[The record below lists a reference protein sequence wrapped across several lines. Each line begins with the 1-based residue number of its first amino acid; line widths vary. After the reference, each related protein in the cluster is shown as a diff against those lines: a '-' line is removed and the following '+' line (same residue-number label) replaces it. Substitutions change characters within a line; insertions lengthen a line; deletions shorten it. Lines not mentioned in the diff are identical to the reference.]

1 MADSASD
8 ARLRACGRAVM
19 LSNHTMG
26 DVVENYSDAERG
38 AISRMPGAELAFRDS
53 NGRRRLPERAS
64 FPVPKT
70 FEGYDWS
77 AVRLPPR
84 LSREDVTTCAFVR
97 KAQNLVLFGPVG
109 TGKTHMLVAMGT
121 VACSMGMRVRCFTTT
136 EPVTLLSEARRD
148 GTARKLMR
156 SLERTD
162 LILLDEFGYVPVD
175 RDGARLLQVIDAS
188 YERRSLAITTN
199 ADFSRWGAVLTDDQ
213 MAAAIIDRAAHHE
226 QLVVFEGESCRLR
239 HALMRSSWRNR
250 EAGDF
255 PRCEGVPNGL

>member
-1 MADSASD
+1 
-8 ARLRACGRAVM
+8 M

-26 DVVENYSDAERG
+26 DVVENYSDVEKG
-38 AISRMPGAELAFRDS
+38 AISRMPRAELAFRDS
-53 NGRRRLPERAS
+53 NRRRRPPERAN

-70 FEGYDWS
+70 FEGYDWP

-97 KAQNLVLFGPVG
+97 KARNLVLFGPVG
-109 TGKTHMLVAMGT
+109 TGRTHMLVAMGT
-121 VACSMGMRVRCFTTT
+121 VACSMGMRVRYFTTT
-136 EPVTLLSEARRD
+136 ELVTLLSEAKRD

-175 RDGARLLQVIDAS
+175 RDGARLLFQVIDAS

-199 ADFSRWGAVLTDDQ
+199 VDFSRWGGGADRRPDGGRDHRPGR
-213 MAAAIIDRAAHHE
+213 APRAAR
-226 QLVVFEGESCRLR
+226 RLR
-239 HALMRSSWRNR
+239 GR
-250 EAGDF
+250 ELQAPTRTDAVVVA
-255 PRCEGVPNGL
+255 ES

>member
-1 MADSASD
+1 
-8 ARLRACGRAVM
+8 
-19 LSNHTMG
+19 
-26 DVVENYSDAERG
+26 
-38 AISRMPGAELAFRDS
+38 MPGAELAFRDS
-53 NGRRRLPERAS
+53 SRRRRLPERAN

-121 VACSMGMRVRCFTTT
+121 VTCSMGMRARYFTTT
-136 EPVTLLSEARRD
+136 ELVTLLSEAKRD
-148 GTARKLMR
+148 GTARRLMR

-162 LILLDEFGYVPVD
+162 LILLDEFGCVPVD
-175 RDGARLLQVIDAS
+175 RDGAARLLFQVIDAS

-199 ADFSRWGAVLTDDQ
+199 VDFSRWGAVLTDDQ
-213 MAAAIIDRAAHHE
+213 MAAATIDRVAHHG
-226 QLVVFEGESCRLR
+226 QLVVFEGESYRLR
-239 HALMRSSWRNR
+239 HALMRSS
-250 EAGDF
+250 
-255 PRCEGVPNGL
+255 